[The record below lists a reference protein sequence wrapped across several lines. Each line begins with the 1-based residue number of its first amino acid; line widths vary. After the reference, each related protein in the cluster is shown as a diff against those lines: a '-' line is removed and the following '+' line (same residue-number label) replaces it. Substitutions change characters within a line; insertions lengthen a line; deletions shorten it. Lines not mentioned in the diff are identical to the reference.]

1 MIYKQTP
8 PPPTSI
14 CIQHFV
20 ALHCNHEPITHKCT
34 PMTLQYTA
42 SLTDMIHCRLR
53 SRGKCFIFVN
63 VFWRGEVVCQIWADI
78 ISTCKFALC
87 KNQKKGRLSPEWG
100 LSSETCPKA
109 WTHSFR
115 GWRTARSERCI
126 SQPPLKQIN
135 PLKPWRAFSYILARG
150 RWLD

>member
-1 MIYKQTP
+1 MIYQQTP

-20 ALHCNHEPITHKCT
+20 ALHCNHESITHKCT
-34 PMTLQYTA
+34 PMTLQYNKHLWQTWF
-42 SLTDMIHCRLR
+42 T
-53 SRGKCFIFVN
+53 
-63 VFWRGEVVCQIWADI
+63 VVCAQEENALFLWMFFGGGRWCA
-78 ISTCKFALC
+78 KFELTSSAHVNLPYV
-87 KNQKKGRLSPEWG
+87 KTKKRGRLSPEWG

-115 GWRTARSERCI
+115 RTARSERCI

-150 RWLD
+150 RWSD